1 MTPILIL
8 TRPTAQSESFAAE
21 VVAQWDGEL
30 RIIQSPLIEIVPLP
44 ARCDAPDAV
53 IFTSA
58 NGVAA
63 AGRFNLPNGLK
74 AWCVGEKTAQLAT
87 ANGFLPITGPGDADR
102 LVAAI
107 ISAKPIGTL
116 AHIRGVH
123 ARGEITDRLNASGL
137 TCEDVIAYDQ
147 KELPLTEEAKNV
159 LAALNPVLF
168 PLFSPRTATILNK
181 RGPFAAP
188 VYVIAMS
195 DAVKN
200 AVTEGLAIRTITAK
214 KPDRVA
220 MVDATLEMLGT
231 LFGRS

>member
-1 MTPILIL
+1 MMPTLIL

-21 VVAQWDGEL
+21 VKAQWDGDL
-30 RIIQSPLIEIVPLP
+30 RIVQSPLIEIVPLP

-63 AGRFNLPNGLK
+63 AGRFDLPNGLE
-74 AWCVGEKTAQLAT
+74 AWCVGENTALLAK
-87 ANGFLPITGPGDADR
+87 AKGFTPITGPGDADG
-102 LVAAI
+102 LVASI
-107 ISAKPIGTL
+107 ISTRPMGRL

-123 ARGEITDRLNASGL
+123 ARGDISDRLNASGL

-147 KELPLTEEAKNV
+147 KELPLTEDARNV

-188 VYVIAMS
+188 VHVIAMS
-195 DAVKN
+195 DAVRN
-200 AVTEGLAIRTITAK
+200 AVSEGLAIRTIMAK
-214 KPDRVA
+214 KPDRAA
-220 MVDATLEMLGT
+220 MVDATLEMLST
-231 LFGRS
+231 QFGRS